1 MWRRAVAGALVWV
14 CLSFGVLTGVV
25 YAQAPANPAGNIAGV
40 SFPALTGRVVDNASL
55 LKPGER
61 AALTNA
67 LAALEARNGDQVVV
81 VTLPTLQGRPIEEY
95 GYQLGRAWGIGQ
107 KGKDKGNDSGALLIV
122 APAERTVR
130 IEVGYGL
137 EGTLTDAAT
146 RLIIENDILP
156 AFKTGDFSTGIL
168 RGSARIIQLLGGDG
182 GVVANDA
189 AVPYPRHGA
198 PHTPPPLW
206 LVIVLG
212 LGGVSFL
219 IFCAVS
225 GGAFCR
231 MMMQI
236 LLMMALSGRRRGGD
250 GDGGGSSF
258 SGGGG
263 NFGGGGSSGSW

>member
-1 MWRRAVAGALVWV
+1 MWRRALAGALVWV
-14 CLSFGVLTGVV
+14 CLSFGGLTGAAL
-25 YAQAPANPAGNIAGV
+25 AQAPANPPGGIPGV

-55 LKPGER
+55 LTPGER

-67 LAALEARNGDQVVV
+67 LAGLEARNGDQLVV

-107 KGKDKGNDSGALLIV
+107 KGKDSGALLIV
-122 APAERTVR
+122 APSERKVR

-146 RLIIENDILP
+146 RLVIENDILP

-168 RGSARIIQLLGGDG
+168 RGSARLIQMLGGEGD
-182 GVVANDA
+182 VAASDA
-189 AVPYPRHGA
+189 AQPRARHGA
-198 PHTPPPLW
+198 QQTPPPLW